1 MTMRI
6 LLATD
11 GSDDARAAT
20 AWLGTFP
27 LPADAE
33 LRVVSAVNVPPS
45 ALGIPTVHE
54 FQQSLREEAV
64 RLAETARTAL
74 APRFTVSQTHVA
86 DGDARQVI
94 LRAAEEWPADLV
106 VLGARGLG
114 AVAGFLLGSVSLG
127 VARHVPCSV
136 LVVKGPATTRPAG
149 ALVAIDASTNAAAAA
164 AFLARLPLDP
174 VFAVRLLGVVE
185 RPHYP
190 VTTPSFATGMVRQ
203 AIDRMIDERRAALA
217 TALENAARSL
227 AGVAKQVER
236 QVVVGHPVDEI
247 VAAAARGDVGLV
259 VVGARGL
266 GALQRMWL
274 GSVSEGVL
282 RHADRPVL
290 IVKTKGN
297 DSTP

>member
-1 MTMRI
+1 
-6 LLATD
+6 
-11 GSDDARAAT
+11 
-20 AWLGTFP
+20 
-27 LPADAE
+27 
-33 LRVVSAVNVPPS
+33 
-45 ALGIPTVHE
+45 
-54 FQQSLREEAV
+54 
-64 RLAETARTAL
+64 
-74 APRFTVSQTHVA
+74 
-86 DGDARQVI
+86 VI

-247 VAAAARGDVGLV
+247 VATAARGDVGLV